1 MPKLKL
7 SDSEMA
13 DRRTLAEID
22 TIKLL
27 KNLSDSEVAGKL
39 GICTKTFQ
47 SRLKKPETFTL
58 RELRI
63 LANMSEDPVRLLGR
77 RT

>member
-1 MPKLKL
+1 MPKLQL
-7 SDSEMA
+7 TDSEMA

-27 KNLSDSEVAGKL
+27 KNLDDSEMAKKL
-39 GICTKTFQ
+39 GVCTKTFQ
-47 SRLKKPETFTL
+47 SRLRKPETFTL

-63 LANMSEDPVRLLGR
+63 LAKMSEDPVRLLGR